1 MSFVLICA
9 GREFL
14 HVGVRNGFAVTEMF
28 CEVFK
33 SLMRGVSMKSDVD
46 RYRDGIME

>member
-1 MSFVLICA
+1 MTFGFVCA

-14 HVGVRNGFAVTEMF
+14 RAGVRNGFAVTETF
-28 CEVFK
+28 REVFK
-33 SLMRGVSMKSDVD
+33 SLMRGVSTKLDVD